1 MQTIEISSTVANLFK
16 AVLLFIFSRI
26 STGLFFCQSVSTKPG
41 AIVFTVTFLSA
52 KSLTKLTASAWTA
65 ALVTA

>member
-1 MQTIEISSTVANLFK
+1 MQTIKIYSIIANLFK
-16 AVLLFIFSRI
+16 AILLLIFSRI
-26 STGLFFCQSVSTKPG
+26 SIGLFFCQSVSTKPG

-52 KSLTKLTASAWTA
+52 KSLTKFRADAWIV